1 MANSPFIWIVLS
13 VGAALLGA
21 FLLRQAWKRRRE
33 AHRALVLLGWLAL
46 VAATLA
52 WLPTNLPV
60 YGLVLGM
67 LAVQCIALAV
77 IFWRA
82 RWTGPPPAQPRRP
95 AAASPARA
103 WRSGLRGFAVTL
115 LAGPAA
121 LGGAIV
127 LSLLLFALA
136 GQTGWSEANR
146 LSLFLFAVPVLWALL
161 ATLAVIDLRL
171 RLRTLGL
178 ALPLL
183 VGGGA
188 LALIA

>member
-1 MANSPFIWIVLS
+1 MANTPFIWITLS
-13 VGAALLGA
+13 AGAGLLGA
-21 FLLRQAWKRRRE
+21 FLLRQAWQRRRE
-33 AHRALVLLGWLAL
+33 PHRAQLVLGWLAL

-52 WLPTNLPV
+52 WLPTHLPV
-60 YGLVLGM
+60 YGLVLGL
-67 LAVQCIALAV
+67 LAIECIALAV

-82 RWTGPPPAQPRRP
+82 GWSGPAPAEPRRP
-95 AAASPARA
+95 AAATPARA
-103 WRSGLRGFAVTL
+103 WRNGLRGFAVTL
-115 LAGPAA
+115 LAGPVA

-183 VGGGA
+183 LGGGV